1 MTRPDNTNKS
11 ASAPTKPAKRRARRV
26 FIALAWI
33 IGLGVGTYYAL
44 TQGFLGRW
52 IIESVLSNRVG
63 AIASLDGIHIHKS
76 GRTDLYGLKF
86 RVPNIPGKPG
96 TFFEARRLEVDLD
109 TKNWMRGEINLQAVA
124 AEGIIA
130 RISQDTQSDSVNI
143 QSWRPPAGRG
153 GVGRLPRVV
162 VRSGT
167 IEFCENTGKDLTILK
182 SFQVRGEVAPD
193 AVDTDA
199 VNINFKEIRT
209 LPDRTEQLGM
219 AVGGKINPYGIEL
232 VLTNVS
238 LGDWPVESVPTRFR
252 PIFTQLAL
260 SGEISRTRLQYS
272 FREQSNGA
280 TEDPINGFAATL
292 EFNNLGV
299 SLPGI
304 SEQQPIV
311 ARIPTRSVSPSDPL
325 RLMRVE
331 ADRGTI
337 TFASGR
343 TEARLGGN
351 IEGIPYTVQAIYRG
365 TTAQSPFEAVFS
377 LGEFDL
383 KRDSPILR
391 FATPLVL
398 ERLADFS
405 YPTGK
410 VKGQIVLS
418 RTAGGDIQY
427 RGEVRMR
434 EGIAAFHRFPYEFQN
449 LRALVS
455 FTRDEV
461 VIHRV
466 EGDAQ
471 NGASIVA
478 EGRISPPND
487 DAAVL
492 VKVRAENVPIDH
504 KVEEAM
510 GPKRS
515 KLIRRI
521 FNRDRYDELL
531 ARGDIRRPS
540 AEAHPTPSTPSE
552 HGESDE
558 PPAFQLG
565 GVASIDVTVTRDLGP
580 GLDPWHDTVIV
591 DILKAGLLP
600 EKFPFPLV
608 GENVRAIITDGLV
621 HLEKIKLRG
630 LHGGTVE
637 VTADLDASRRP
648 DEMPDPDPTIRI
660 EAHDFAIDRLLVQ
673 ALPDKDT
680 NGRSARSVV
689 SALGLTGSIDALAI
703 ISPNAK
709 QDLGVRVEI
718 TPRTLEAVPR
728 LKAFGAR
735 PEDAPISGEV
745 VLRDLSGKIIVDDDL
760 LELDLV
766 GSASRDSYVLH
777 ADGPPPGSA
786 FALVAKADLT
796 PSGVSTATF
805 RAEQFDLSLPLE
817 SVLAIVT
824 PSTAATLGELRET
837 YRPFGSLDL
846 KVQAKITPERTD
858 SIIELESIT
867 SAHITLPSI
876 PGAADSVDVALAEST
891 GSMRIR
897 PGDGGLPTS
906 VEFNDF
912 RASVLSAGAPDG
924 VVSASG
930 TGALLRG
937 ALAHP
942 AEGPSSLK
950 FQWNNAELGSQLC
963 RWIGATVLGEL
974 AGDLH
979 ERHDP
984 QGPFDLTL
992 RVLPGGKAPEMLGE
1006 FRPRALRL
1014 TMSDGVIDFPHIE
1027 GVARFDRRSVAF
1039 DKAVLGAGNWNVAV
1053 SGMWKRDDAGR
1064 SEGSA
1069 QLSLDSLGIPAD
1081 LVAAAP
1087 AGICDA
1093 LRDLKVK
1100 ATGRVLIP
1108 TLDVRAWWDSPTGD
1122 DANGRPDRLKAS
1134 GKLVIE
1140 GGSADVGVD
1149 VTDAFGSIR
1158 FEAGREGRDAPFR
1171 YDLNGAF
1178 ASLRLAG
1185 VAITESAVRV
1195 VSGEK
1200 PGETFVPLLSGD
1212 CHGGRITGQASV
1224 FPTGGRRDSVDRDFD
1239 VRLALS
1245 GVTLGPLVE
1254 DLRQKLASDRPDAAE
1269 VPAPPPPGGGAA
1281 ASASRSTARL
1291 DVGVSLTGTLGKP
1304 ETRRGRG
1311 TASAGQGTLVSLPL
1325 VIRLVEF
1332 SNLMLPLGEPLD
1344 LLQASFFVQ
1353 GKTVSFEELSIFSA
1367 SVEFLGFGTLT
1378 WPNMDL
1384 DMVFTHKATHRIP
1397 IVGHVLE
1404 GLRNELVTTTVGGTL
1419 ADPNFGVSSMR
1430 ATRSFLS
1437 RLFGGSND
1445 AQDRR
1450 MRELESRGQRG
1461 SDRVRVSPS
1470 AGSR

>member
-1 MTRPDNTNKS
+1 MTRPDSTNQP
-11 ASAPTKPAKRRARRV
+11 ASVQTRPAKRRARRF

-33 IGLGVGTYYAL
+33 VGLGVGTYYAF

-52 IIESVLSNRVG
+52 IIESILSNRVG

-86 RVPNIPGKPG
+86 RVPNIAGKPG

-109 TKNWMRGEINLQAVA
+109 TTNWMRGEINLQAVA
-124 AEGIIA
+124 AEGITA

-167 IEFCENTGKDLTILK
+167 IEFCENTGKDLTVLK
-182 SFQVRGEVAPD
+182 SFNVRGEVSPDEQDPD
-193 AVDTDA
+193 AVL
-199 VNINFKEIRT
+199 INFKEIRK
-209 LPDRTEQLGM
+209 LPDQIEQLGM
-219 AVGGKINPYGIEL
+219 AVGGKITPFGIEL
-232 VLTNVS
+232 VLSNVS
-238 LGDWPVESVPTRFR
+238 LSDWPDESVPTRFR

-272 FREQSNGA
+272 FREEDAGSP
-280 TEDPINGFAATL
+280 EDPINGFAATL

-311 ARIPTRSVSPSDPL
+311 AHIPARPASTPDPQ

-398 ERLADFS
+398 ERLADFNF
-405 YPTGK
+405 PTGK
-410 VKGQIVLS
+410 VKGQIVVG
-418 RTAGGDIQY
+418 RAAGGEIQY

-434 EGIAAFHRFPYEFQN
+434 EGVAAFHRFPYEFQN
-449 LRALVS
+449 LRANVS

-466 EGDAQ
+466 EGDAP

-521 FNRDRYDELL
+521 FNRERYDELL
-531 ARGDIRRPS
+531 ARGDVRRPPAS
-540 AEAHPTPSTPSE
+540 AEGQAPPNEP
-552 HGESDE
+552 DE
-558 PPAFQLG
+558 PPVFRLG

-580 GLDPWHDTVIV
+580 GRDPWHDTVIV

-600 EKFPFPLV
+600 EKFPFPLI
-608 GENVRAIITDGLV
+608 GENVRAVITDGLV

-648 DEMPDPDPTIRI
+648 DDMPDPDPTIRI
-660 EAHDFAIDRLLVQ
+660 EAQDFAIDRLLVQ

-680 NGRSARSVV
+680 NGRSARSIV
-689 SALGLTGSIDALAI
+689 SSLGLTGSIDALAI

-709 QDLGVRVEI
+709 QDLGVRVEV

-728 LKAFGAR
+728 LKAFGAKA
-735 PEDAPISGEV
+735 EDAPISGEV
-745 VLRDLSGKIIVDDDL
+745 VLRDLSGKIIVDDDV

-766 GSASRDSYVLH
+766 GSATRDAYVLD

-786 FALVAKADLT
+786 FALVAHADLT
-796 PSGVSTATF
+796 PSGSSTATF
-805 RAEQFDLSLPLE
+805 RAEQLDLSLPLE

-824 PSTAATLGELRET
+824 PSTAATLGELRQT

-846 KVQAKITPERTD
+846 KVRASIAPERTD
-858 SIIELESIT
+858 STIELESIT
-867 SAHITLPSI
+867 SAHITLPPI
-876 PGAADSVDVALAEST
+876 PGAAGSVEVALAEST
-891 GSMRIR
+891 GTMRIR
-897 PGDGGLPTS
+897 PGDVGLPTS
-906 VEFNDF
+906 VEFTDF
-912 RASVLSAGAPDG
+912 QASVLSSGAPDG
-924 VVSASG
+924 VISASG

-942 AEGPSSLK
+942 AEGPSSLRLEWTDA
-950 FQWNNAELGSQLC
+950 QLGSRLC

-992 RVLPGGKAPEMLGE
+992 RLLPDGKSPEILGE
-1006 FRPRALRL
+1006 FRPRSLRL

-1039 DKAVLGAGNWNVAV
+1039 DKAVLGAGNWNVAI
-1053 SGMWKRDDAGR
+1053 SGMWKRDDTGR

-1087 AGICDA
+1087 AGVCDA
-1093 LRDLKVK
+1093 LRDLKVN
-1100 ATGRVLIP
+1100 ATGRVHIP
-1108 TLDVRAWWDSPTGD
+1108 TLDVRAWWDAPTGD
-1122 DANGRPDRLKAS
+1122 EAGGRPDRLKAS
-1134 GKLVIE
+1134 GKFVIE

-1149 VTDAFGSIR
+1149 VTGASGAIR
-1158 FEAGREGRDAPFR
+1158 FEAGRDGRDAPFR

-1178 ASLRLAG
+1178 SSLRLAG
-1185 VAITESAVRV
+1185 VAITDSAVRV

-1200 PGETFVPLLSGD
+1200 PGETFVPSLSGD

-1224 FPTGGRRDSVDRDFD
+1224 FPTGGRRDSLDRDFD

-1245 GVTLGPLVE
+1245 GVTLGPLVD
-1254 DLRQKLASDRPDAAE
+1254 DLRQKLANDRPSASEA
-1269 VPAPPPPGGGAA
+1269 PAPTGGGAA
-1281 ASASRSTARL
+1281 ESASRSTARL

-1344 LLQASFFVQ
+1344 LLQSSFFVQ

-1419 ADPNFGVSSMR
+1419 ANPSFGVSSMR
-1430 ATRSFLS
+1430 GTRSFLS
-1437 RLFGGSND
+1437 RIFGGSND

-1461 SDRVRVSPS
+1461 SDRVRISPTP
-1470 AGSR
+1470 GSR

>member
-1 MTRPDNTNKS
+1 MTNPQPPSSPS
-11 ASAPTKPAKRRARRV
+11 ASVAAPTTPKKRRVRRF
-26 FIALAWI
+26 FIVLAWLF
-33 IGLGVGTYYAL
+33 GLSVGTYYAL

-86 RVPNIPGKPG
+86 RVADVPGKPG

-109 TKNWMRGEINLQAVA
+109 TSKWMRGEINLQAVA
-124 AEGIIA
+124 AEGITA
-130 RISQDTQSDSVNI
+130 RISQNTETDAVNI
-143 QSWRPPAGRG
+143 QSWRPPAGSG

-167 IEFCENTGKDLTILK
+167 IEFCENTGKDLTVLK
-182 SFQVRGEVAPD
+182 SFQVRGEVVPDDAD
-193 AVDTDA
+193 AVT
-199 VNINFKEIRT
+199 INFKEIRT
-209 LPDRTEQLGM
+209 QPDKTEILGM

-238 LGDWPVESVPTRFR
+238 LNDWPAESVPTRLR

-260 SGEISRTRLQYS
+260 AGEISRTRLQYS
-272 FREQSNGA
+272 FRQDSS
-280 TEDPINGFAATL
+280 TTPEDAINGVAATL
-292 EFNNLGV
+292 EFTNLGV

-311 ARIPTRSVSPSDPL
+311 AHIPSKQVASSDPL

-383 KRDSPILR
+383 RRDSPILR

-398 ERLADFS
+398 ERLEDFGH
-405 YPTGK
+405 PVGK
-410 VKGQIVLS
+410 VKGQIVVS
-418 RTAGGDIQY
+418 RTAGGDIEY
-427 RGEVRMR
+427 RGEIRMR
-434 EGIAAFHRFPYEFQN
+434 EGVAAFHRFPYQFQD

-466 EGDAQ
+466 EGSAP
-471 NGASIVA
+471 NGATIVA

-487 DAAVL
+487 DPAVL
-492 VKVRAENVPIDH
+492 VKVRAENVPIDR

-521 FNRDRYDELL
+521 FNREKYDELL
-531 ARGDIRRPS
+531 ARGDIRKPP
-540 AEAHPTPSTPSE
+540 APGQP
-552 HGESDE
+552 DE
-558 PPAFQLG
+558 PDAPPVFELG
-565 GVASIDVTVTRDLGP
+565 GVASIDVNVTRDLGP
-580 GLDPWHDTVIV
+580 GLDPWHDTITV
-591 DILKAGLLP
+591 DIHKAGLLP
-600 EKFPFPLV
+600 EKFPYPLI
-608 GENVRAIITDGLV
+608 GENVRAVITDGLV
-621 HLEKIKLRG
+621 HLEKIRLRG
-630 LHGGTVE
+630 LHGGSVE

-648 DEMPDPDPTIRI
+648 DELPDPDPTIRI
-660 EAHDFAIDRLLVQ
+660 EATDFAIDRLLVQ
-673 ALPDKDT
+673 ALPDKET
-680 NGRSARSVV
+680 SGRSARSVV

-703 ISPNAK
+703 ISPNQK

-718 TPRTLEAVPR
+718 TPRTLDAVPR
-728 LKAFGAR
+728 LKVAG
-735 PEDAPISGEV
+735 ISRDDEPLAGEV
-745 VLRDLSGKIIVDDDL
+745 ILRGLQGHIVVDDDL
-760 LELDLV
+760 LQLDLTGTAARDAYV
-766 GSASRDSYVLH
+766 HSAD
-777 ADGPPPGSA
+777 APPPGSA
-786 FALVAKADLT
+786 FALTTDADLAST
-796 PSGVSTATF
+796 RPSTVKF
-805 RAEQFDLSLPLE
+805 RADQLDLSLPLE
-817 SVLAIVT
+817 GVLAIFA
-824 PSTAATLGELRET
+824 PSAASTLGDLRDT

-846 KVQAKITPERTD
+846 AVDATITPDRTD
-858 SIIELESIT
+858 AVVDLESVR
-867 SAHITLPSI
+867 SANFTLPSI
-876 PGAADSVDVALAEST
+876 PSASDSVEIAITDSSGKL
-891 GSMRIR
+891 RIV
-897 PGDGGLPTS
+897 PGDGGRPTS
-906 VEFNDF
+906 VEFTDF
-912 RASVLSAGAPDG
+912 HASVSSGRVPNGTLSANG
-924 VVSASG
+924 S
-930 TGALLRG
+930 GALLRG

-942 AEGPSSLK
+942 ENGPSSLK
-950 FQWNNAELGSQLC
+950 LEWNNAQIGSPLC

-992 RVLPGGKAPEMLGE
+992 RILPGGKTPDILGE
-1006 FRPRALRL
+1006 LRPRALRL
-1014 TMSDGVIDFPHIE
+1014 TMSDGVIEFPHIE
-1027 GVARFDRRSVAF
+1027 GVARFDRRSVTF
-1039 DKAVLGAGNWNVAV
+1039 DKAMLGAGDWSVAV
-1053 SGMWKRDDAGR
+1053 SGMWKRDESGR

-1069 QLSLDSLGIPAD
+1069 HLALDSLGIPAD

-1093 LRDLKVK
+1093 LRDLKVN
-1100 ATGRVLIP
+1100 ATGQVLIP
-1108 TLDVRAWWDSPTGD
+1108 TLDVQAWWDATPGEES
-1122 DANGRPDRLKAS
+1122 NGRPDRLKAS

-1149 VTDAFGSIR
+1149 ITDAFGSVE
-1158 FEAGREGRDAPFR
+1158 FEAGREGRDAPLR
-1171 YDLNGAF
+1171 YDLHGAF
-1178 ASLRLAG
+1178 RGLRLAG
-1185 VAITESAVRV
+1185 VEITNSRVRI

-1200 PGETFVPLLSGD
+1200 PGETFVPSLSGD
-1212 CHGGRITGQASV
+1212 CYGGRITGQASV
-1224 FPTGGRRDSVDRDFD
+1224 FPTGGDRNSTDRDFD
-1239 VRLALS
+1239 VRIALS

-1254 DLRQKLASDRPDAAE
+1254 DLRNKLSTDHPERGTA
-1269 VPAPPPPGGGAA
+1269 PAPSNGGAA

-1311 TASAGQGTLVSLPL
+1311 TASAGQGTLLSLPMI
-1325 VIRLVEF
+1325 IRLVEF

-1344 LLQASFFVQ
+1344 LLQASFFIQ
-1353 GKTVSFEELSIFSA
+1353 GRTISFEELSIFSA

-1384 DMVFTHKATHRIP
+1384 DMVFRHKATHRIP
-1397 IVGHVLE
+1397 VVGFVLE
-1404 GLRNELVTTTVGGTL
+1404 GLRNELVTTTVRGTL
-1419 ADPNFGVSSMR
+1419 ADPSFGVSSMR
-1430 ATRSFLS
+1430 ATRGLLG
-1437 RLFGGSND
+1437 RIFGGGTD

-1450 MRELESRGQRG
+1450 MRELELRGERG

-1470 AGSR
+1470 GTR

>member
-1 MTRPDNTNKS
+1 MTNPNPTPISNSS
-11 ASAPTKPAKRRARRV
+11 ATPPKPKKRRVRRF
-26 FIALAWI
+26 FIVLAWLF
-33 IGLGVGTYYAL
+33 GLSIGTYYAL

-63 AIASLDGIHIHKS
+63 AIASLNAIHIHKS

-86 RVPNIPGKPG
+86 RVPNVPGKPG

-109 TKNWMRGEINLQAVA
+109 TSNWMRGEINLQAVA
-124 AEGIIA
+124 AEGITA
-130 RISQDTQSDSVNI
+130 RISQDSETDTVNI
-143 QSWRPPAGRG
+143 QNWRPPAGG

-167 IEFCENTGKDLTILK
+167 IEFCENKGKELTILK
-182 SFQVRGEVAPD
+182 SFEVRGEVVPD
-193 AVDTDA
+193 DA
-199 VNINFKEIRT
+199 DSVTINFKEIRKQ
-209 LPDRTEQLGM
+209 PDQTETLGM
-219 AVGGKINPYGIEL
+219 AVGGKINPFGIEL

-238 LGDWPVESVPTRFR
+238 LNDWPVDSVPTRLR

-272 FREQSNGA
+272 FRQDPGVSS
-280 TEDPINGFAATL
+280 EDAITGVAATL

-311 ARIPTRSVSPSDPL
+311 AHLPSKTIASTDPL

-351 IEGIPYTVQAIYRG
+351 IEGVPYTVQAIYRG

-383 KRDSPILR
+383 RRDSPILR

-398 ERLADFS
+398 ERLADFG
-405 YPTGK
+405 YPVGK
-410 VKGQIVLS
+410 VKGQIVVS
-418 RTAGGDIQY
+418 RADGQDIRY

-434 EGIAAFHRFPYEFQN
+434 EGVAAFHRFPYEFQK
-449 LRALVS
+449 LRALVT
-455 FTRDEV
+455 FTGDEV

-466 EGDAQ
+466 EGDAP
-471 NGASIVA
+471 NGATVVA
-478 EGRISPPND
+478 EGRIAPPND
-487 DAAVL
+487 DPAVL

-521 FNRDRYDELL
+521 FSREKYDELL
-531 ARGDIRRPS
+531 ARGDIRRP
-540 AEAHPTPSTPSE
+540 PLST
-552 HGESDE
+552 DE
-558 PPAFQLG
+558 EVLPDAPPIFELG
-565 GVASIDVTVTRDLGP
+565 GRASIDVNVTRDLGP

-591 DILKAGLLP
+591 DIHKAGLLP
-600 EKFPFPLV
+600 EKFPYPLV
-608 GENVRAIITDGLV
+608 GENVRAVITDGLV
-621 HLEKIKLRG
+621 HLERVQLRG
-630 LHGGTVE
+630 LHGGTVQ
-637 VTADLDASRRP
+637 VTADLDATRRP
-648 DEMPDPDPTIRI
+648 DDAPDPDPTIRI
-660 EAHDFAIDRLLVQ
+660 EAADFAIDRLLLQ
-673 ALPDKDT
+673 ALPDKDVG
-680 NGRSARSVV
+680 GRSARSVV
-689 SALGLTGSIDALAI
+689 SALGLTGTIDALAI

-718 TPRTLEAVPR
+718 TPKTLEALPR
-728 LKAFGAR
+728 LKVPAVQSGSS
-735 PEDAPISGEV
+735 PLSGEV
-745 VLRDLSGKIIVDDDL
+745 VLRDLAGKIVVDDDL
-760 LELDLV
+760 LQMDV
-766 GSASRDSYVLH
+766 TGSAARDSYVQD
-777 ADGPPPGSA
+777 ADAPSRGSP
-786 FALVAKADLT
+786 FTLKADADLSSAR
-796 PSGVSTATF
+796 PSTAF
-805 RAEQFDLSLPLE
+805 FQAEQLDLSLPLE
-817 SVLAIVT
+817 GALAIVA
-824 PSTAATLGELRET
+824 PSAAATISELRET

-846 KVQAKITPERTD
+846 KVDATITPERTD
-858 SIIELESIT
+858 AVIDLETIRG
-867 SAHITLPSI
+867 AHFTLPAI
-876 PGAADSVDVALAEST
+876 PGAADSVEISVTESS
-891 GSMRIR
+891 GSVRVL
-897 PGDGGLPTS
+897 PGDAGRPTS
-906 VEFNDF
+906 VEFTDF
-912 RASVLSAGAPDG
+912 EASVFSGRVPDG
-924 VVSASG
+924 IVTAQG
-930 TGALLRG
+930 IAALLRG
-937 ALAHP
+937 TLAHP
-942 AEGPSSLK
+942 HSGQSSLRL
-950 FQWNNAELGSQLC
+950 QWKDAQISSPLC

-979 ERHDP
+979 QRHNP
-984 QGPFDLTL
+984 QGPFDLSL
-992 RVLPGGKAPEMLGE
+992 SVLPGGKTPNILGE
-1006 FRPRALRL
+1006 LRPRSLRL

-1027 GVARFDRRSVAF
+1027 GVARFDRRSVTF
-1039 DKAVLGAGNWNVAV
+1039 DKAILGAGEWNVAV
-1053 SGMWKRDDAGR
+1053 SGMWKRDDSGR

-1069 QLSLDSLGIPAD
+1069 QLALDSLGIPAD

-1093 LRDLKVK
+1093 LRDLKVN
-1100 ATGRVLIP
+1100 ATGQVLIP
-1108 TLDVRAWWDSPTGD
+1108 SLDVRAWWDATPGEDS
-1122 DANGRPDRLKAS
+1122 NGRPDRLKAS

-1149 VTDAFGSIR
+1149 ITEAFGSVD
-1158 FEAGREGRDAPFR
+1158 FEAVREGRDAPLR

-1178 ASLRLAG
+1178 SSLRLAG
-1185 VAITESAVRV
+1185 VAITNSRVRV

-1200 PGETFVPLLSGD
+1200 PGETFVPSLSGD
-1212 CHGGRITGQASV
+1212 CHGGRISGQASV
-1224 FPTGGRRDSVDRDFD
+1224 FPTGGLRESPDRDFD
-1239 VRLALS
+1239 VTVALS

-1254 DLRQKLASDRPDAAE
+1254 DLRRKLSTDHPDGTASQATASN
-1269 VPAPPPPGGGAA
+1269 GGAA

-1311 TASAGQGTLVSLPL
+1311 TASAGQGTLVTLPL

-1344 LLQASFFVQ
+1344 LLQSSFFVQ
-1353 GKTVSFEELSIFSA
+1353 GRTISFEELSIFSA

-1384 DMVFTHKATHRIP
+1384 NMVFTHKATHRIP

-1404 GLRNELVTTTVGGTL
+1404 GLRNELVTTTVRGTL
-1419 ADPNFGVSSMR
+1419 ANPTFGVSSMR
-1430 ATRSFLS
+1430 ATRGLLG
-1437 RLFGGSND
+1437 RIFGGAPD
-1445 AQDRR
+1445 AQSRR
-1450 MRELESRGQRG
+1450 MQELEQRGQRG

-1470 AGSR
+1470 SSR